1 MTNFIQTQ
9 ELNGVFTITLNRLEK
24 KNALN
29 TAMYQSL
36 CQHFNHAMATN
47 SIHCV
52 VIQGDNT
59 CFTAGNDLE
68 DFINLSAHDDLVA
81 LEFVKVLAKFTKPL
95 VAAVSGPAVGIGT
108 TLLLH
113 CDMVF
118 ATNSAK
124 FKLPFTQLG
133 LCPEAGS
140 SYLLPQLL
148 GHNRAFELLVLG
160 DTFNVEKAYEL
171 GFINEICDANELLPK
186 AEKCA
191 QIIAQLPSDA
201 VLTSKRL
208 IRKASQAK
216 LDSVIKEEGDEFSRL
231 VQTPEC
237 KKILQ
242 QFFSAR

>member
-1 MTNFIQTQ
+1 MTNLIQTQ
-9 ELNGVFTITLNRLEK
+9 VKSGVLTITLNRLDK

-29 TAMYQSL
+29 SAMYQAL
-36 CQHFNHAMATN
+36 CQHFNYAKATN

-52 VIQGDNT
+52 IIQGDNN

-68 DFINLSAHDDLVA
+68 DFLSLSADDDLVA
-81 LEFVKVLAKFTKPL
+81 LEFVKVLAEFDKPL
-95 VAAVSGPAVGIGT
+95 IAAVAGAAVGIGT
-108 TLLLH
+108 TMLLH

-118 ATNSAK
+118 ATECAK

-140 SYLLPQLL
+140 SYLLPQML

-160 DTFNVEKAYEL
+160 QTFNTTKAYEL
-171 GFINEICDANELLPK
+171 GLINEICSADDLLAK
-186 AEKCA
+186 ADNCG
-191 QIIAQLPSDA
+191 QTIAKLPSDA

-208 IRKASQAK
+208 IRKASQLK
-216 LDSVIKEEGDEFSRL
+216 LNNVIAEEGAEFSRL

-237 KKILQ
+237 KHILQ
-242 QFFSAR
+242 QFFK